1 MSIAVITTF
10 PEKNYKVYGER
21 MIDGFVKHWPSN
33 IILHVYY
40 EGLCP
45 PDKGARVKYTDL
57 HQVSPDLVAF
67 KNKHKNDPVANGEL
81 QQIDGGVRRRSEA
94 GKNDKGKGGRNTEYL
109 LSLAIQFELLKI
121 RSFFAIAA
129 DTDGIDGTEN
139 NAGAIIDENTL
150 ARIRK
155 KKLSPEVLLLENNS
169 YLAFKK
175 SGDLFVTGPT
185 GTNVNDFRAIIINY

>member
-1 MSIAVITTF
+1 MKVNNS
-10 PEKNYKVYGER
+10 KNSARKLCFFSGGETSVT
-21 MIDGFVKHWPSN
+21 I
-33 IILHVYY
+33 
-40 EGLCP
+40 
-45 PDKGARVKYTDL
+45 
-57 HQVSPDLVAF
+57 
-67 KNKHKNDPVANGEL
+67 
-81 QQIDGGVRRRSEA
+81 
-94 GKNDKGKGGRNTEYL
+94 KNDKGKGGRNTEYL

-150 ARIRK
+150 LKIRN

>member
-1 MSIAVITTF
+1 MGINSLTEISNSLIKKR
-10 PEKNYKVYGER
+10 PE
-21 MIDGFVKHWPSN
+21 
-33 IILHVYY
+33 II
-40 EGLCP
+40 
-45 PDKGARVKYTDL
+45 
-57 HQVSPDLVAF
+57 
-67 KNKHKNDPVANGEL
+67 EL
-81 QQIDGGVRRRSEA
+81 FA
-94 GKNDKGKGGRNTEYL
+94 LNW
-109 LSLAIQFELLKI
+109 LKI

-150 ARIRK
+150 LKIRN

>member
-1 MSIAVITTF
+1 MKSVCKLAKSMNLEAVIISDESQGEAVDVAKKHASYIKDF
-10 PEKNYKVYGER
+10 MKVNNSKNSARKFCFFSGGETSVT
-21 MIDGFVKHWPSN
+21 I
-33 IILHVYY
+33 
-40 EGLCP
+40 
-45 PDKGARVKYTDL
+45 
-57 HQVSPDLVAF
+57 
-67 KNKHKNDPVANGEL
+67 
-81 QQIDGGVRRRSEA
+81 
-94 GKNDKGKGGRNTEYL
+94 KNDKGKGGRNTEYL

-150 ARIRK
+150 LKIRK